1 MWEEL
6 IPRLPTRMS
15 EFHEWYMKASATKDV
30 VFHAR
35 VQVGL
40 KTVGNGRENP
50 LTVHV
55 SFFFAG
61 NGNGK
66 YGRENEIDITG
77 YREWNILVGNISITI
92 GKISLR
98 SGTPI
103 HVTTSNI

>member
-1 MWEEL
+1 MLESGLTKAQLQVGEIEVHPGSNKKPFKLGEPLMWEEL
-6 IPRLPTRMS
+6 IPQLPTRMS

-55 SFFFAG
+55 PFFCWEWEREIRT
-61 NGNGK
+61 GK
-66 YGRENEIDITG
+66 RN
-77 YREWNILVGNISITI
+77 
-92 GKISLR
+92 
-98 SGTPI
+98 
-103 HVTTSNI
+103 